1 MLICI
6 RQLCD
11 FTVGGSWAPWEEPG
25 LPHPPWL
32 AAWKGLQQPLHCRQK
47 GGGAGVCTLERE
59 KHGAWGGWGAW
70 PGPGTLLLHEQHH
83 ERARCARNH
92 RSCRWVRG
100 GITPKPL
107 CFCNTK
113 VETEHQWRG
122 RPARPFLPVL
132 QPRLFSNSSAAL
144 QGMGFAIVLCGS
156 WAPLKIQLFQAK
168 LASAIGRLTAELRH
182 VGGMVF
188 F

>member
-59 KHGAWGGWGAW
+59 KHGAWGAGEHGQGPAHSSSMSSTTSGHVVHATTEAAAGRGAGSHPNLFVFATQRW
-70 PGPGTLLLHEQHH
+70 RQSISGGEGLPGLSSRFCSHDSSATLLLLFRGWALLLSSVGVGHH
-83 ERARCARNH
+83 
-92 RSCRWVRG
+92 
-100 GITPKPL
+100 
-107 CFCNTK
+107 
-113 VETEHQWRG
+113 
-122 RPARPFLPVL
+122 
-132 QPRLFSNSSAAL
+132 
-144 QGMGFAIVLCGS
+144 
-156 WAPLKIQLFQAK
+156 
-168 LASAIGRLTAELRH
+168 
-182 VGGMVF
+182 
-188 F
+188 